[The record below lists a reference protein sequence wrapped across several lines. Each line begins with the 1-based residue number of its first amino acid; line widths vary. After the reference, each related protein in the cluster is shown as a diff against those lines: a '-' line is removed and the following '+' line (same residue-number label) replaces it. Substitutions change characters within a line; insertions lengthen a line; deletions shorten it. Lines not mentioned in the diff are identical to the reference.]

1 MANLI
6 RWRRGAREKGEN
18 NEQCN
23 NVVQGNKL
31 SRPLRLIVFAFRYDL
46 LTPRHISALRT
57 SHTWAVWSGR
67 VWLTVLALFALQ
79 LLAVCHTGDRIPG
92 RITCGSPTMNKQ
104 PWTPGGSKRARGP
117 PSVPNGLPVVSIVPA
132 CSTDGSRPPSGAC
145 EQYRTFRV
153 AVVAGC

>member
-6 RWRRGAREKGEN
+6 RWRRGARGKGEN

-57 SHTWAVWSGR
+57 SHKC
-67 VWLTVLALFALQ
+67 TV
-79 LLAVCHTGDRIPG
+79 
-92 RITCGSPTMNKQ
+92 
-104 PWTPGGSKRARGP
+104 
-117 PSVPNGLPVVSIVPA
+117 
-132 CSTDGSRPPSGAC
+132 ST
-145 EQYRTFRV
+145 ET
-153 AVVAGC
+153 